1 MKLNSLLAATALMLG
16 TGASWA
22 ATSVISNLPLPA
34 DTGASDLSLLIFPS
48 SADTTA
54 PTAVAI
60 SLGGGFTLSNIRIT
74 VLDTATAPST
84 LLDHTL
90 SAGNAY
96 YFQVQGSLFADVA
109 VQPATPVPE
118 PGTYALMLSGLALV
132 ALKLRSRLR

>member
-1 MKLNSLLAATALMLG
+1 MKLNSLLAATVLTLG

-22 ATSVISNLPLPA
+22 ATSVISNLPLPSG
-34 DTGASDLSLLIFPS
+34 TGASDFSSLMFPS

-60 SLGGGFTLSNIRIT
+60 SLGGGFSLSNIRIT

-90 SAGNAY
+90 NSGNAY
-96 YFQVQGSLFADVA
+96 FFQVQGSVFADVA
-109 VQPATPVPE
+109 VEPATPVPE
-118 PGTYALMLSGLALV
+118 PGTYALMLSGLALI
-132 ALKLRSRLR
+132 ALKVRRRLR